1 MNCPI
6 CKNEL
11 EIKQKKVGEN
21 AAGETIYNEFAICH
35 NCKKQWNLDKQR
47 AKKQASAEKKEPE
60 KKETEKKVIPEKA
73 EPEVKTVV
81 STEIEAAPKAA
92 RPKQKRKVE
101 EGAEQPVKKRKKR
114 PVMPDDA
121 TKQLVKPVPATELS
135 SANPKSSSD
144 SEEVRPR
151 KVKKKRP
158 VSQTDSS
165 SRPVAESPH
174 KPVADSS
181 DRQTSDGTRPKK
193 KRPVNPDGTPVHRK
207 PASEHREGGRPVQKS
222 DVHKSEAGE
231 HPRKPKKRPVS
242 SVAEDYSNDFVDFD
256 RDDNFEEI
264 APVREKS
271 SYSNIHPKHIR
282 EAREKE
288 MRENYQNM
296 LDEDDEEAGGAPVVL
311 ILIIIIILLA
321 IAAFCGYW
329 FILR

>member
-21 AAGETIYNEFAICH
+21 AAGETIYNEFAICP

-60 KKETEKKVIPEKA
+60 KKVISEKA
-73 EPEVKTVV
+73 ESEVKTVV
-81 STEIEAAPKAA
+81 STEVEGAPKVA

-101 EGAEQPVKKRKKR
+101 EGTEQPVRKRKKR
-114 PVMPDDA
+114 PSAPEDA
-121 TKQLVKPVPATELS
+121 TKQMITTVPAGDAPS
-135 SANPKSSSD
+135 SNSD
-144 SEEVRPR
+144 SSTDPEAVKPR
-151 KVKKKRP
+151 KV
-158 VSQTDSS
+158 
-165 SRPVAESPH
+165 
-174 KPVADSS
+174 
-181 DRQTSDGTRPKK
+181 KK

-207 PASEHREGGRPVQKS
+207 SVSDHRGEDRPVQKS
-222 DVHKSEAGE
+222 GVHKNEAGE

-256 RDDNFEEI
+256 RDDDFEDI
-264 APVREKS
+264 APVKERA
-271 SYSNIHPKHIR
+271 SYSNIPPKHIR

-296 LDEDDEEAGGAPVVL
+296 LEEDDEEAGGAPVVL

>member
-60 KKETEKKVIPEKA
+60 KKVISEKA
-73 EPEVKTVV
+73 ESEVKTVV
-81 STEIEAAPKAA
+81 STEVEGARKVA

-101 EGAEQPVKKRKKR
+101 EGTEQPVKKRKKR
-114 PVMPDDA
+114 PSVPADA
-121 TKQLVKPVPATELS
+121 TKQMITAVPAADAPS
-135 SANPKSSSD
+135 SNSD
-144 SEEVRPR
+144 SSTDSEAVKPR
-151 KVKKKRP
+151 KV
-158 VSQTDSS
+158 
-165 SRPVAESPH
+165 
-174 KPVADSS
+174 
-181 DRQTSDGTRPKK
+181 KK

-207 PASEHREGGRPVQKS
+207 SVSDHHEEGKPVQKS
-222 DVHKSEAGE
+222 GVHKNEAGE

-256 RDDNFEEI
+256 RDDDFEDI
-264 APVREKS
+264 APIKERS
-271 SYSNIHPKHIR
+271 SYSNIPPKHIR

-296 LDEDDEEAGGAPVVL
+296 LEEDDEEAGGAPVVL
-311 ILIIIIILLA
+311 ILIIIIILLV